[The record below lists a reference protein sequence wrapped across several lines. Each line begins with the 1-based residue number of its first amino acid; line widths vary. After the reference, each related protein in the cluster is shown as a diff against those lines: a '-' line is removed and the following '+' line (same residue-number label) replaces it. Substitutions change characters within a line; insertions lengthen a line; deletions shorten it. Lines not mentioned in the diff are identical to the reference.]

1 MGPVQLSL
9 YGVRPTMIMTCWPP
23 PNPQGSFH
31 ANLLSMGGR
40 GAYSALREQLCK
52 PPEDDLPMMC
62 FHRADP
68 ERQDLS
74 LKNYFVI
81 TDTENTDNE
90 TN

>member
-31 ANLLSMGGR
+31 ANLLSMGGH
-40 GAYSALREQLCK
+40 GAYSALCEHCVYSVQLCVQQCK

-62 FHRADP
+62 
-68 ERQDLS
+68 
-74 LKNYFVI
+74 
-81 TDTENTDNE
+81 
-90 TN
+90 